1 MTDSIPSSDDA
12 RDELVSAVLD
22 GEADAAARA
31 QVEADPTLRARLE
44 ELRAVRDLVAA
55 PVAPLDTVTAARLRR
70 AAIRAEHPAATA
82 QRSHVGRWL
91 LSAAAVLLLIALAI
105 PVLGSLDGV
114 GDNGDAG
121 GDDQAT
127 ASLESADDEAMP
139 DSLDAATADG
149 GDAGEAAPDDRP
161 WLGVFDSDHALATAA
176 VGPIVTAAGQPPRTE
191 AESTLSLNERSH
203 ADAAASAADA
213 CPLDAGD
220 DLVETSFG
228 QVGDE
233 ARLVRLVERDG
244 AMVALVLDPVTC
256 ALLATAER

>member
-22 GEADAAARA
+22 GEADAATRA
-31 QVEADPTLRARLE
+31 QVEADPALRARLE
-44 ELRAVRDLVAA
+44 DLRAVRDLVAA
-55 PVAPLDTVTAARLRR
+55 PVVPLDTITAARLRR
-70 AAIRAEHPAATA
+70 SAIRAEHPAATA
-82 QRSHVGRWL
+82 QRSNVGRWL
-91 LSAAAVLLLIALAI
+91 LSAAAVLLLVALAI

-127 ASLESADDEAMP
+127 ASLESADDEAATE
-139 DSLDAATADG
+139 SLDATSDNVARS
-149 GDAGEAAPDDRP
+149 AGALNDPP
-161 WLGVFDSDHALATAA
+161 WLGVFDSDDALATAA

-191 AESTLSLNERSH
+191 AESTLYANERSH

-220 DLVETSFG
+220 ELVGLSVG
-228 QVGDE
+228 QVRE
-233 ARLVRLVERDG
+233 AVRLVRVVERDG
-244 AMVALVLDPVTC
+244 ATAALVLDPSTC
-256 ALLATAER
+256 TILATAQR